1 MVAVIKTGHSVKR
14 IVLYNEN
21 KVKEGVA
28 ICLHAEN
35 YPMNSGDMNE
45 HQRLNMLL
53 KTAEKNSNV
62 ERNSVHISLNF
73 AIGENLSPELL
84 KQITREYMEI
94 IGFGEQPY
102 LVYEHH
108 DAGHPHIHIATV
120 KVRPDGSRI
129 DMQNIGK
136 TKSQEARI
144 LLEKKYGLVQAD
156 AHKREVFKM
165 EPVSVA
171 KVKYGKT
178 ATKRAMQNVLAY
190 VLEQYKF
197 TSLPELNAVLGMY
210 NITADRGSEDSRI
223 YKNNGL
229 VYRVLDEQG
238 NKTGV
243 PIKAS
248 DFYLK
253 PTLKNLEKQFLRNDV
268 GRQKHTKALKSAID
282 FEFAGNRRPTL
293 SRLIQQLKSKG
304 IRIVLRE
311 NKDGLM
317 YGLTYVDHR
326 TKCVFNGSALGKNYS
341 AKAILERC
349 AVSEK
354 AKNVQHSDANSKNI
368 TKENTVHS
376 HTDSNVEQTKPSS
389 SSGNDPSVLEILTAA
404 EETYS
409 HVPYELRK
417 KKKKKRKGISK

>member
-28 ICLHAEN
+28 VCLHAEN
-35 YPMNSGDMNE
+35 YPMVSGDMNE
-45 HQRLNMLL
+45 RQRLNMLL
-53 KTAEKNSNV
+53 KTVEKNPNV
-62 ERNSVHISLNF
+62 ARNSVHISLNF
-73 AIGENLSPELL
+73 AIGEQLSPEVLT
-84 KQITREYMEI
+84 QIAREYMEL
-94 IGFGEQPY
+94 IGFGKQPY

-108 DAGHPHIHIATV
+108 DAGHPHIHITTV

-144 LLEKKYGLVQAD
+144 HLEQKYKLVQAD

-171 KVKYGKT
+171 KVQYGKT
-178 ATKRAMQNVLAY
+178 ATKRAMQNVLSY

-197 TSLPELNAVLGMY
+197 TSIPELNAVLGMY
-210 NITADRGSEDSRI
+210 NLFADRGSENSRV
-223 YKNNGL
+223 YKNSGL

-238 NKTGV
+238 NVTGV

-248 DFYLK
+248 DFYSK
-253 PTLKNLEKQFLRNDV
+253 PTLKNLEKQFLRKDV
-268 GRQKHTKALKSAID
+268 ERQKHAAKLKSAID
-282 FEFAGNRRPTL
+282 FELAGKSSITL
-293 SRLIQQLKSKG
+293 SRLMQQLKSKG
-304 IRIVLRE
+304 IRLVLRQ
-311 NKDGLM
+311 NKDGLV
-317 YGLTYVDHR
+317 YGMTYVDLT

-349 AVSEK
+349 AATEK
-354 AKNVQHSDANSKNI
+354 QQTGHSLDSSTDNLSKHNI
-368 TKENTVHS
+368 GSLHQKGIGDET
-376 HTDSNVEQTKPSS
+376 QTPAIINNGPSM
-389 SSGNDPSVLEILTAA
+389 LEILTTA